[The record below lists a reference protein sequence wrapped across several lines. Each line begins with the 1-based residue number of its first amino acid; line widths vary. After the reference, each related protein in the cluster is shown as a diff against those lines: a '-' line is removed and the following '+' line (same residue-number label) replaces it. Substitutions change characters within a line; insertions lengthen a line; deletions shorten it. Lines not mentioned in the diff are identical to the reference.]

1 MYLEHF
7 GLRESP
13 FSLTPDPRYLFMS
26 DGHKE
31 ALAAMVYGVQ
41 ERRGFV
47 LVVGEVGTGK
57 TTLIRHLLAHFE
69 DNVRT
74 CYVFNT
80 LVSFEEL
87 LEAILRDLGL
97 TCHSHRRVDMIE
109 GLNEFLINEAEA
121 GRCVVLIIDEA
132 QHLSSAVLEDLRML
146 SNLETSRSKLLQIML
161 VGQPELLRR
170 LAQPSL
176 RQLRQR
182 IALVAELKPL
192 TFRETTQYIGHR
204 LSVAGCRQGVP
215 FTRAALRRLYAASGG
230 IPRLVNVLADQA
242 MILAFGDGASRVRHR
257 VVRQAAKER
266 SFSPRS
272 SWLTERADSIR
283 PTAARRA
290 RSPSRRRRLPVPIL
304 VSAAA
309 LAALVLVVWSVPDV
323 IERLRWK
330 PSAVS
335 TDATM
340 KGMSGAS
347 LNLVATEG
355 ANTVATEAQTVATEA
370 RTAVATEAPTAATEA
385 PTVVGPGPAATAIT
399 APELPPRTDRLD
411 GGEPPAPTTT
421 VATLGKTREIVVR
434 SGDTFGSIIRN
445 AYGQSSLTLLDHV
458 VQANPTVRDVNV
470 LEVTQRLRLPP
481 YNPMAMVRQQGKA
494 RYLVHVATVPS
505 AEMVEQIRSA
515 VARHRRS
522 IYTVEVRLT
531 HNVSGH
537 RILIGDFD
545 DRTQAEEFARSF
557 RLPIRLSDSLW
568 G

>member
-31 ALAAMVYGVQ
+31 ALAAMVYGIQ

-57 TTLIRHLLAHFE
+57 TTLIRHLLGHFE

-109 GLNEFLINEAEA
+109 VLNEFLIKEAEA

-192 TFRETTQYIGHR
+192 TFRETTQYISHR

-283 PTAARRA
+283 SPVARRA

-335 TDATM
+335 TDTAM
-340 KGMSGAS
+340 KGLSGAGV
-347 LNLVATEG
+347 NLVATEG
-355 ANTVATEAQTVATEA
+355 ANTVATEAQTAA
-370 RTAVATEAPTAATEA
+370 SEAPTAATEA

-399 APELPPRTDRLD
+399 VPELPPRTDRLE
-411 GGEPPAPTTT
+411 GGEPPAPTST
-421 VATLGKTREIVVR
+421 VSTQGKTKEIVVR
-434 SGDTFGSIIRN
+434 SGDTFASIIRN

-481 YNPMAMVRQQGKA
+481 YTPTAMVRQQGKA
-494 RYLVHVATVPS
+494 HYLVHVATVPS
-505 AEMVEQIRSA
+505 AEMVAQIRSA
-515 VARHRRS
+515 VARQRRP

-537 RILIGDFD
+537 RVLVGDFD